1 MRRIEFGRAA
11 VALLGAVGLTG
22 LLATCAA
29 DRERLDVPRLKLT
42 VEQTAVARGGEIVG
56 RVTATD
62 ASGLQYLRVWALT
75 GDSIMSRF
83 PSGEGQGTLYGD
95 DSVTY
100 DFRLKV
106 TCKAP
111 EGSPIEIQA
120 RTIDNQGFDVSRFD
134 TVTARGAECT
144 QASARATAPSR

>member
-1 MRRIEFGRAA
+1 MRRVELGRAA
-11 VALLGAVGLTG
+11 AALLGAVGVTG

-42 VEQTAVARGGEIVG
+42 IEQTAVLRGGEIVG

-62 ASGLQYLRVWALT
+62 GSGLQYLRVWAISDT
-75 GDSIMSRF
+75 TIMSRF
-83 PSGEGQGTLYGD
+83 PVGEGQGTLFGD

-106 TCKAP
+106 TCAAP
-111 EGSPIEIQA
+111 EGSPVEIQA
-120 RTIDNQGFDVSRFD
+120 RTLDNQGFDVSRFD
-134 TVTARGAECT
+134 TVTARGATCA
-144 QASARATAPSR
+144 QSSAQVSATSR

>member
-1 MRRIEFGRAA
+1 MRRVELGRAA
-11 VALLGAVGLTG
+11 VAVLGAAGVSG

-42 VEQTAVARGGEIVG
+42 VEQTSVLRGGEIVG

-62 ASGLQYLRVWALT
+62 GSGLQYLRVWALT
-75 GDSIMSRF
+75 DTTIMSRY
-83 PSGEGQGTLYGD
+83 PTGDGGGTLFGD

-106 TCKAP
+106 TCSAP
-111 EGSPIEIQA
+111 EGSPVEIQA
-120 RTIDNQGFDVSRFD
+120 RALDNQGFDVSRFD
-134 TVTARGAECT
+134 TVTARGVACT
-144 QASARATAPSR
+144 QPTAQASATSR